1 MSITQ
6 QLLLNHGGK
15 SKLEEI
21 ETLTLNDLKLK
32 TNDLKLAQKLFEEL
46 TSLDELDL
54 SGAEG
59 LDFFLYL
66 YKDPKIACK
75 HFYFGTDDS

>member
-32 TNDLKLAQKLFEEL
+32 TNDLKSAQKLFEEL

-54 SGAEG
+54 SGAQG
-59 LDFFLYL
+59 LDFFPYL
-66 YKDPKIACK
+66 YKDPEIACK
-75 HFYFGTDDS
+75 HFYFGTDDK

>member
-15 SKLEEI
+15 AKLEEI

-32 TNDLKLAQKLFEEL
+32 TSDLKSAQELFEEL

-54 SGAEG
+54 SGAWG
-59 LDFFLYL
+59 F
-66 YKDPKIACK
+66 
-75 HFYFGTDDS
+75 

>member
-15 SKLEEI
+15 AKLEEI

-32 TNDLKLAQKLFEEL
+32 TSDLKSAQELFEEL

-54 SGAEG
+54 SGA
-59 LDFFLYL
+59 
-66 YKDPKIACK
+66 
-75 HFYFGTDDS
+75 